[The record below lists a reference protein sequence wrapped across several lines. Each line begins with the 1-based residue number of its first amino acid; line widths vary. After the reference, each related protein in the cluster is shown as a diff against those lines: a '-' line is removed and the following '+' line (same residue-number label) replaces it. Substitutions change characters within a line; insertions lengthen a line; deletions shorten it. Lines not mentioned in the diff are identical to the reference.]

1 VLAGKVRLSVGLLS
15 EAFEAR
21 PWLQRSHL
29 VISMLPAF
37 ATRVLIPRIALFR
50 AANPQITLDLRMS
63 QQLVDIAGG
72 DADIAIRY
80 GPGRW
85 AGVSAFKLADERVFP
100 VVSPL
105 YPATAPKRPEDLQ
118 HQDMIGH
125 PEQPWRPWL
134 AAAGL
139 DWPEPS
145 MPLIIDEAGLVLDAA
160 AAGGGVA
167 LARSVLAGPD
177 LHSGRLVRLF
187 DIEVP
192 AIYSYWLV
200 WNPVSEKQD
209 AIARFRDW
217 LTDEL
222 AAML

>member
-1 VLAGKVRLSVGLLS
+1 
-15 EAFEAR
+15 
-21 PWLQRSHL
+21 
-29 VISMLPAF
+29 
-37 ATRVLIPRIALFR
+37 
-50 AANPQITLDLRMS
+50 
-63 QQLVDIAGG
+63 
-72 DADIAIRY
+72 
-80 GPGRW
+80 
-85 AGVSAFKLADERVFP
+85 
-100 VVSPL
+100 
-105 YPATAPKRPEDLQ
+105 
-118 HQDMIGH
+118 
-125 PEQPWRPWL
+125 
-134 AAAGL
+134 
-139 DWPEPS
+139 